1 MEWLSEWPCSTFW
14 LRGIVCPESDGLC
27 QDRKTFPFKLRFMLS
42 KHLKDCVMTPLRLF
56 SILAC
61 FLLAGTVSANSP
73 KGYEIQVQIQNYESD
88 SLFLG
93 FYYGDKQYLK
103 DTAVLEKGRFVFR
116 KDEPLPP
123 GTYLL
128 VLRPDNSFVQININK
143 GKQDLD
149 IRFDAKD
156 AVNSIVVKGDP
167 DNEAFYKYVRFLGKQ
182 RPLADSLRTRL
193 AAEGV
198 GQAEKEAIER
208 RLKEMNQE
216 VSRFQ
221 QDLIRDYSGTITA
234 QLVASVMERELPE
247 FPDLDE
253 KDRKLGQYRFFMDH
267 YFDGLDLNDERL
279 VRTSFFFGKINDY
292 VNKHTVQVPDSV
304 NKAIDQVLQRI
315 KGNEEAYK
323 FFLVHFVNTYA
334 KSNIIGFDAIYVH
347 IVDNYYAKGEA
358 PWVEEEQLSKMVK
371 NAETLRPILMG
382 KIAPDIRMERRD
394 GSKVSLHEFAS
405 PYTVLIFWAPDC
417 GHCQKTMPKLMEF
430 QDKFRPQGVEVFAV
444 CTKLTDKVPD
454 CWKMVDEK
462 AMNNFLNVVDTYHQ
476 SRFSILYD
484 VRSTPQIFIL
494 DDKKEILFKRLS
506 IEQLDEVMTEI
517 IDRRKKQG
525 SQD

>member
-1 MEWLSEWPCSTFW
+1 MAKFRFLFLIAGLMFSAVLSAT
-14 LRGIVCPESDGLC
+14 
-27 QDRKTFPFKLRFMLS
+27 
-42 KHLKDCVMTPLRLF
+42 
-56 SILAC
+56 A
-61 FLLAGTVSANSP
+61 P
-73 KGYEIQVQIQNYESD
+73 KGYEIRVQVQNYESD

-103 DTAVLEKGRFVFR
+103 DTAVLEKGWFVFR

-156 AVNSIVVKGDP
+156 PVSSILVKGDT
-167 DNEAFYKYVRFLGKQ
+167 DNDAFYKYVRFLGKQ
-182 RPLADSLRTRL
+182 RPVADSLRARL
-193 AAEGV
+193 GSEGI
-198 GQAEKEAIER
+198 GQSEKVAIEQ
-208 RLKEMNQE
+208 RLQEMNRE
-216 VSRFQ
+216 VTQFQ
-221 QDLIRDYSGTITA
+221 RGIMRDHSGTITA
-234 QLVASVMERELPE
+234 QLVASVMEKDLPE

-253 KDRKLGQYRFFMDH
+253 KEQKLKQYRHFMDH
-267 YFDGLDLNDERL
+267 YFDGLDLDDERL
-279 VRTSFFFGKINDY
+279 VRTSFFFGKISDY
-292 VNKHTVQVPDSV
+292 VSKHTVQIPDSI
-304 NKAIDQVLQRI
+304 NQSIDQVLQRI

-334 KSNIIGFDAIYVH
+334 KSNIIGFDAVYVH
-347 IVDNYYAKGEA
+347 IVDSYYAKGEA
-358 PWVEEEQLSKMVK
+358 PWVDEEQLSKMLK

-394 GSKVSLHEFAS
+394 GSKVSLHEFSS
-405 PYTVLIFWAPDC
+405 PYTVLVFWAPDC
-417 GHCQKTMPKLMEF
+417 GHCQKTMPQLIEF

-462 AMNNFLNVVDTYHQ
+462 SMSNFLNVVDTYHQ

-494 DDKKEILFKRLS
+494 DEKKEILFKRLS
-506 IEQLDEVMTEI
+506 VEQLDEVMTEI
-517 IDRRKKQG
+517 IDRRAKQG
-525 SQD
+525 SKN